1 MVNFNFLY
9 EALQPA
15 INAVIGST
23 AAPQAT
29 ANTYGIPQPI
39 YNYAKQKVFDQFLS
53 GNTAGTRGGA
63 AGASPGGFQDLD
75 ISAISDLGAKIISG
89 LGDIDFSQA
98 SDFALKAVNLV
109 QANTKGNNGYGN
121 TAGSAAAATDGTL
134 WSTMFDGLKS
144 TWGYAEA
151 HPVQSFM
158 LSTLLGSG
166 ISIPTL
172 ISTLGSVAGPMGGV
186 VGEFFF
192 FLFSFSLSSII
203 VLFNLILESDDYGS
217 LRFPFFALLLLHCEE
232 VNI

>member
-1 MVNFNFLY
+1 MVNFNYLY

-29 ANTYGIPQPI
+29 ANTYGIPKPI
-39 YNYAKQKVFDQFLS
+39 YNYAKQKIFDQFLP
-53 GNTAGTRGGA
+53 GNTAGSNTRG
-63 AGASPGGFQDLD
+63 GASPGGLQDLD
-75 ISAISDLGAKIISG
+75 ISAITDLGSKIISG
-89 LGDIDFSQA
+89 LGDINFSQA

-109 QANTKGNNGYGN
+109 QANTKGKNSYGTNGAVG
-121 TAGSAAAATDGTL
+121 ADGTL

-186 VGEFFF
+186 VGMC
-192 FLFSFSLSSII
+192 SLSL
-203 VLFNLILESDDYGS
+203 LFL
-217 LRFPFFALLLLHCEE
+217 
-232 VNI
+232 